1 MAGRQFRLPVRHLY
15 RGRGLLALVDG
26 PAGVRHLRT
35 ENGWRAR
42 PGDCLGRLGS
52 GAGGLSGEFS
62 NYSPPYI
69 YLLYLVKGLEP
80 LVGPVALVKLLNV
93 PFVAGIALTIG
104 AIVSRVTGD
113 RSRGLVATAV
123 LCVTPTVLV
132 NAFAWGQSDSVYA
145 CVLLLS
151 VLCACTHRPLVAAIM
166 FGVALSF
173 KFQSVFLL
181 PFLLYLWGSG
191 QMRLRQLAVIPLIY
205 AALMIPAALA
215 GRPWAELLTIYWQQA
230 RGFGELS
237 LFAPNP
243 WWFAENWHLLPS
255 RGGAYAGIVMGTVAG
270 LAIALS
276 ALKLEKSSAH
286 NLLVAALSA
295 AAMPYVLPR
304 MHDRYFFIA
313 DLLSLAVAFVYPRYW
328 LAAVLFQIGSLTSY
342 LAYFGLSMTAP
353 GFAVVPI
360 TAGLLLLLMAFRE
373 RLRQYPGRRVQENGA
388 AGED

>member
-1 MAGRQFRLPVRHLY
+1 
-15 RGRGLLALVDG
+15 
-26 PAGVRHLRT
+26 
-35 ENGWRAR
+35 
-42 PGDCLGRLGS
+42 
-52 GAGGLSGEFS
+52 
-62 NYSPPYI
+62 
-69 YLLYLVKGLEP
+69 
-80 LVGPVALVKLLNV
+80 
-93 PFVAGIALTIG
+93 
-104 AIVSRVTGD
+104 
-113 RSRGLVATAV
+113 
-123 LCVTPTVLV
+123 
-132 NAFAWGQSDSVYA
+132 
-145 CVLLLS
+145 
-151 VLCACTHRPLVAAIM
+151 
-166 FGVALSF
+166 
-173 KFQSVFLL
+173 
-181 PFLLYLWGSG
+181 
-191 QMRLRQLAVIPLIY
+191 MRLRQLAVIPLIY

-342 LAYFGLSMTAP
+342 LAYFGLSMGAP

-373 RLRQYPGRRVQENGA
+373 SLGQYPGRPAEENGA